1 MNFDKYDKVI
11 WRINGSILLITCV
24 GVLVVSTV
32 IGYKLLKDIFGTR
45 YVHDLVNVNE
55 STKKQESLK
64 LSYFQQL
71 KGTDL
76 ILISLTSDQTYGT
89 SYYSKSSSHQI
100 RNYLLFNSTSK
111 SGQWIWDSNAM
122 LVLNETKIYNQ
133 TQREATQV
141 AKGLIFEVIEKDF
154 NGDGL
159 LNHQDMKSV
168 QYYDLTSGKM
178 ISIVSQ
184 MDQSIGIQQTSDDQV
199 SIFYYR
205 SGKSYFKSLTV
216 SSMTLTDEITIGSVQ

>member
-1 MNFDKYDKVI
+1 MTFDKYDKVI
-11 WRINGSILLITCV
+11 WRINGSILLLTCL
-24 GVLVVSTV
+24 GVLIVSTV
-32 IGYKLLKDIFGTR
+32 VGYKLLKDVFGTR
-45 YVHDLVNVNE
+45 QVYDIVNVDEN
-55 STKKQESLK
+55 TKKQESLK

-71 KGTDL
+71 KGTDS

-89 SYYSKSSSHQI
+89 SYYSKSSSNQI
-100 RNYLLFNSTSK
+100 RNYLLFNFKNKDSK
-111 SGQWIWDSNAM
+111 WIWDSNAM

-133 TQREATQV
+133 TQNETTQMV
-141 AKGLIFEVIEKDF
+141 KGLIFEIIEKDF
-154 NGDGL
+154 NNDGL

-184 MDQSIGIQQTSDDQV
+184 MDQSIGIQQTSDNQV

-216 SSMTLTDEITIGSVQ
+216 SSMAMTDETEIGLLK

>member
-11 WRINGSILLITCV
+11 WRINGSILLITCI
-24 GVLVVSTV
+24 GVLLVSTV
-32 IGYKLLKDIFGTR
+32 IGYKLLQDVFGTR
-45 YVHDLVNVNE
+45 QVHDLVNVDE

-71 KGTDL
+71 KGTDF

-89 SYYSKSSSHQI
+89 SYYSKSSSNQI

-111 SGQWIWDSNAM
+111 DSKWIWGSNTM

-133 TQREATQV
+133 TQRESTQV
-141 AKGLIFEVIEKDF
+141 AKGLLFEVIEKDF
-154 NGDGL
+154 NNDGL

-205 SGKSYFKSLTV
+205 SGKSYFKSMTV
-216 SSMTLTDEITIGSVQ
+216 SSLALTDETAIGSLQ